1 MLVKS
6 GSLLC
11 ALLLCFSSV
20 HAQAQVGDPVETYLS
35 SAEQKANNVVYNAG
49 AQGRGVAMEAG
60 QAVLNGISAFR
71 AAYADSLTKTE
82 SALTG
87 QQEEFFRKIR
97 VSNDKLDETLKTST
111 ADLQTITDTMAGA
124 ISNLPF
130 SSDIPRVTKISPL
143 YAVDA
148 SGPAQELVIRGLG
161 LSNGSPAVDV
171 ANRLVKP
178 NTTSDAEIRFPMP
191 QHGPVSDKPLLF
203 SAKLHLFQRDSK
215 YLGLWHDYIP
225 KDYAIRLAI
234 YPQEIGSFTVVP
246 RRRVATHETS
256 PKQTQQYRCV
266 SPHGEGSSS
275 VPAQVVP
282 DSGWSIDV
290 STISYAKE
298 YENNGAFT
306 MNTTS
311 PAGFTGTL
319 TCSGFGKRVVL
330 GQTVDA
336 GSEGVEQGHFTYT
349 EVRDGTSL
357 QNGDPI
363 KKMLR
368 WGDSLTVADLPADT
382 ETILFELKPFS
393 GETLQFEG
401 AGSNR
406 FVKVDFNSAS
416 KVATVTAFSIEHAL
430 REPQ

>member
-6 GSLLC
+6 GSLP
-11 ALLLCFSSV
+11 AFLLFCLLSVHV
-20 HAQAQVGDPVETYLS
+20 HAQTVDPIETYLN

-60 QAVLNGISAFR
+60 QALLNGISAFR

-97 VSNDKLDETLKTST
+97 LSNDRLDETLKTST

-130 SSDIPRVTKISPL
+130 SSDIPRVTKIYPL

-148 SGPAQELVIRGLG
+148 SGPSQELVIKGLG
-161 LSNGSPAVDV
+161 LSNGSPMLDV
-171 ANRLVKP
+171 SNHPVKP
-178 NTTSDAEIRFPMP
+178 NTTSDAEIRFAMP
-191 QHGPVSDKPLLF
+191 QHGPVNGKPLLF
-203 SAKLHLFQRDSK
+203 PATLHLFQRESK
-215 YLGLWHDYIP
+215 YLGAWHDYIP
-225 KDYAIRLAI
+225 KDYPIRLAI
-234 YPQEIGSFTVVP
+234 YPQEIGTFSVVP

-256 PKQTQQYRCV
+256 PKTTPQYRCV
-266 SPHGEGSSS
+266 SPHGEGTST

-290 STISYAKE
+290 STISYVKE
-298 YENNGAFT
+298 YENNASFS
-306 MNTTS
+306 MNNTS
-311 PAGFTGTL
+311 SAGFTGTL
-319 TCSGFGKRVVL
+319 SCTGFGKKEVL
-330 GQTVDA
+330 GQVVDA
-336 GSEGVEQGHFTYT
+336 GSQGVEQGHFTFT
-349 EVRDGTSL
+349 EVKDSTAL
-357 QNGDPI
+357 QNADPI
-363 KKMLR
+363 KKQIR
-368 WGDSLTVADLPADT
+368 WGDSLTVADMPADT

-401 AGSNR
+401 AGTNR
-406 FVKVDFNSAS
+406 FVKVDFNAAS
-416 KVATVTAFSIEHAL
+416 KVATVTAFSVEHAL